1 MKHQLEQ
8 HFRKLDPEYAA
19 GQKSFAELENKKAIL
34 KNNLF
39 RISSAIK
46 VIDEELRKDKWL

>member
-8 HFRKLDPEYAA
+8 RFRKLDAEYAT
-19 GQKSFAELENKKAIL
+19 GQKSFAELENIQAVL
-34 KNNLF
+34 KNTLF

-46 VIDEELRKDKWL
+46 VIDEEL